1 MTPPAEESPHLGLL
15 LGYRLKAW
23 EPPPPMIGGDYQ
35 GTGWLGRAGREGM
48 DSVCEEKDLGR
59 FRKVFDLFRRERV

>member
-1 MTPPAEESPHLGLL
+1 
-15 LGYRLKAW
+15 
-23 EPPPPMIGGDYQ
+23 MIGGDYQ
-35 GTGWLGRAGREGM
+35 GTGWLGRAGGEGM